1 MKKLIAVILV
11 CIFTLA
17 LASTALAHSGG
28 LDQNGGH
35 WDRSTGTY
43 HKHR

>member
-1 MKKLIAVILV
+1 MKKIIALLLV
-11 CIFTLA
+11 FMFTLA
-17 LASTALAHSGG
+17 LASTVFAHSGG

-35 WDRSTGTY
+35 WDHRTGTY

>member
-1 MKKLIAVILV
+1 MKKIIALILV
-11 CIFTLA
+11 GIFTLS
-17 LASTALAHSGG
+17 LASTALAHGGG

-35 WDRSTGTY
+35 WDHRTGTY